1 MKDNPV
7 IKYTS
12 DGKKVIVLGKL
23 NSQETIVQEIFI
35 INEQEIPSG
44 ESFVVKNL
52 HDAPAKSWYETRLES
67 LKMTYD
73 TKSKQYA
80 VGIRVLK
87 DNYDKLR
94 ALTINKCDY
103 LRQFVDNASIEQFDR
118 LTKFLTGN
126 IKYIVCQGYDTNI
139 IPFDEILL
147 DSDKSGLRLL
157 TLFGRGKGVLDWGI
171 NKWADGSG
179 IDTRIFDVATD
190 YEEAKASF
198 KLAVA
203 QYGILTPNIIKNAR
217 THNIELDAEMLEKYK
232 ETTRAAILKNKA
244 SYLKTIEK
252 FDSDLA
258 ANEQL

>member
-44 ESFVVKNL
+44 ESFVVKSL

-67 LKMTYD
+67 LKTNYD
-73 TKSKQYA
+73 TESKKYEE
-80 VGIRVLK
+80 GTKVLK
-87 DNYDKLR
+87 DRYDKQR
-94 ALTINKCDY
+94 ALTTMKCDY
-103 LRQFVDNASIEQFDR
+103 LRQFVDNAAIEQFDR
-118 LTKFLTGN
+118 LTKFLTGD
-126 IKYIVCQGYDTNI
+126 IKYIVFVGYDTNI

-147 DSDKSGLRLL
+147 EGDKSSLRLL
-157 TLFGRGKGVLDWGI
+157 TLFGRAKGVLDWGI
-171 NKWADGSG
+171 NRWSDGSG
-179 IDTRIFDVATD
+179 TDTRIFDVATD
-190 YEEAKASF
+190 YEEAKAFF
-198 KLAVA
+198 KLAVVE
-203 QYGILTPNIIKNAR
+203 YGQLTLSIIQNAR
-217 THNIELDAEMLEKYK
+217 AHNIELDAEMLKKYK

-244 SYLKTIEK
+244 SYLKTIER